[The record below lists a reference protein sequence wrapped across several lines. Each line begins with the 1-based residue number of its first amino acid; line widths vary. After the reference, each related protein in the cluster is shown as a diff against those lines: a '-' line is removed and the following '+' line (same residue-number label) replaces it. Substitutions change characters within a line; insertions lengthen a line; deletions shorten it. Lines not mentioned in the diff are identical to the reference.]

1 MTETLVSSKGQV
13 VIPKKIREKY
23 GLKPGQ
29 RLRVI
34 PHKEGI
40 LLKPSLPTR
49 ELRGLMKE
57 AWKGIDLGEII
68 KRAKKTLFKGV

>member
-13 VIPKKIREKY
+13 VIPKKMREKY

-29 RLRVI
+29 RLRVV

-40 LLKPSLPTR
+40 LLKPSLSTR

-57 AWKGIDLGEII
+57 AWKNVNLDEII
-68 KRAKKTLFKGV
+68 